1 MKGNF
6 NEQIKNNFNNGN
18 NIIDNLTIIST
29 NYRCSNFIEKNVN
42 YGVEFEHSIAIK
54 SCLNLNIHS
63 INNNQ
68 IYTKEYRKFYGL
80 KLVVIKNQKYY
91 LIPKC
96 LDKGKFKVIPFSNKY
111 FRLKYLNCI
120 PLFISYNSEGV
131 FVVKEDFKNYFYYD
145 NTSYYDYHTKTKT
158 AKNDAYEGYIHL
170 KDNYSNIIEIFI
182 YSSSCEVDCLFEV
195 ESDFDI
201 NKFQINKTYSNN
213 NTSIIRKNCIMI
225 YEIKTGDQVEELV
238 NHIYEKGFF
247 IYKYI
252 QSISNKK
259 IVFIGFFRRNS
270 DYSSNNNTKE
280 NQGNDEK
287 NKIKNTHNINYK
299 LLDNF
304 PFIIYTF
311 EIKDSIFGE
320 KLKYEKE
327 ELNVINNVNKRINN
341 LEGRVNNM
349 DLKIKK
355 NSKILNEIY
364 NEGKNNNQKISSIEN
379 KITGIENIIRDINEK
394 LKGIL
399 KKKFNE
405 GNNSY

>member
-1 MKGNF
+1 
-6 NEQIKNNFNNGN
+6 
-18 NIIDNLTIIST
+18 
-29 NYRCSNFIEKNVN
+29 
-42 YGVEFEHSIAIK
+42 
-54 SCLNLNIHS
+54 
-63 INNNQ
+63 
-68 IYTKEYRKFYGL
+68 
-80 KLVVIKNQKYY
+80 
-91 LIPKC
+91 
-96 LDKGKFKVIPFSNKY
+96 
-111 FRLKYLNCI
+111 
-120 PLFISYNSEGV
+120 
-131 FVVKEDFKNYFYYD
+131 
-145 NTSYYDYHTKTKT
+145 
-158 AKNDAYEGYIHL
+158 
-170 KDNYSNIIEIFI
+170 
-182 YSSSCEVDCLFEV
+182 
-195 ESDFDI
+195 
-201 NKFQINKTYSNN
+201 
-213 NTSIIRKNCIMI
+213 MI
-225 YEIKTGDQVEELV
+225 YEIKSGDQEGKLI
-238 NHIYEKGFF
+238 NQIYGRGFF

-311 EIKDSIFGE
+311 EIKDYIFGE

-327 ELNVINNVNKRINN
+327 ELNVINNVNERINN

-355 NSKILNEIY
+355 NSQILNEIY

>member
-120 PLFISYNSEGV
+120 PLFISYNAEGV

-145 NTSYYDYHTKTKT
+145 NKSYYDYHSKTKSS
-158 AKNDAYEGYIHL
+158 KNDCYEGYIHL
-170 KDNYSNIIEIFI
+170 KDDYSNIIEIFI
-182 YSSSCEVDCLFEV
+182 YSSSCEVDGLFEV

-201 NKFQINKTYSNN
+201 KKFQINKTYSNN
-213 NTSIIRKNCIMI
+213 NTSIISKNSIMI
-225 YEIKTGDQVEELV
+225 YEIKSGAQEIKLI
-238 NHIYEKGFF
+238 NQIYERGFF

-252 QSISNKK
+252 QSIFDKP

-270 DYSSNNNTKE
+270 NYSSNNDTKE
-280 NQGNDEK
+280 NQGNGKK
-287 NKIKNTHNINYK
+287 NLINNTHNNYI

-304 PFIIYTF
+304 PFIIHIF
-311 EIKDSIFGE
+311 EIKDSVFGE
-320 KLKYEKE
+320 KLIYEKE
-327 ELNVINNVNKRINN
+327 ELNAINNVNEKINN
-341 LEGRVNNM
+341 LEEKVTNM
-349 DLKIKK
+349 DLKINLNKE
-355 NSKILNEIY
+355 ILNEIY
-364 NEGKNNNQKISSIEN
+364 DGGMNSNQKISSIEN
-379 KITGIENIIRDINEK
+379 RISAIEDT
-394 LKGIL
+394 LKEIL
-399 KKKFNE
+399 KKI
-405 GNNSY
+405 S